1 MPMQA
6 GLHSVEGMENV
17 LNFLSVFGQVSAVL
31 FGVMIVMA
39 MALAGLSSYQRN
51 HRRRRGA

>member
-1 MPMQA
+1 
-6 GLHSVEGMENV
+6 MENV

-51 HRRRRGA
+51 DRRRRGA

>member
-1 MPMQA
+1 MQA